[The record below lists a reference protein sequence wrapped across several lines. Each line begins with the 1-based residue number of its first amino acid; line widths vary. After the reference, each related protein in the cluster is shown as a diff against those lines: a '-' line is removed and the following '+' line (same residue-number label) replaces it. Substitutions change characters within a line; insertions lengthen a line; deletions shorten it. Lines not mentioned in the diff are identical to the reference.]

1 MKKTI
6 LIFSLLAWACMETI
20 FAQVSDDTN
29 YLGKIDKAFSLE
41 YAEVRMEVYKNDKLL
56 KYYSMEF
63 YRRGE
68 KMRMEFLEPAT
79 EKGRRML
86 NDESNLWMYMPRTS
100 KVMKLPLKQAF
111 MGSDASNRDLMRM
124 AFQKDYEIISIQPDG
139 ENQLLL
145 ELKAKDGSISYH
157 KMVVRF
163 DTVRQLPL
171 HQEMYSI
178 SGKLIKTMEY
188 TYEKQADGSWVCH
201 TVVIR
206 DELLKNSLTKMY
218 YRGVK
223 RKNDKPDVFF
233 TLGSLRQ

>member
-1 MKKTI
+1 MKKTV
-6 LIFSLLAWACMETI
+6 LIFSLFVWACIGTAKI
-20 FAQVSDDTN
+20 QASDPAD
-29 YLGKIDKAFSLE
+29 YLGLMDKALYLE
-41 YAEVRMEVYKNDKLL
+41 YAEMRMEVYKNDKLL
-56 KYYSMEF
+56 KYYGMEL
-63 YRRGE
+63 YRRDE

-124 AFQKDYEIISIQPDG
+124 AFQKDYTIVSIQPDG
-139 ENQLLL
+139 ENQILL

-157 KMVVRF
+157 KMVVCF
-163 DTVRQLPL
+163 DTVRQVPL
-171 HQEMYSI
+171 RQEMYSL
-178 SGKLIKTMEY
+178 SDKRIKTMEY
-188 TYEKQADGSWVCH
+188 TYEKQADGSWACH
-201 TVVIR
+201 SMVIR

-218 YRGVK
+218 YRNVK

-233 TLGSLRQ
+233 TLGSLKQ

>member
-1 MKKTI
+1 MKKTVLI
-6 LIFSLLAWACMETI
+6 LSLLVSACLGTAI
-20 FAQVSDDTN
+20 AQISNNTD
-29 YLGKIDKAFSLE
+29 YLGQMDKALYLE
-41 YAEVRMEVYKNDKLL
+41 YAEMRMEVYKNDKLL
-56 KYYSMEF
+56 KYYGMEF

-124 AFQKDYEIISIQPDG
+124 AFQKDYEIISIQPGD
-139 ENQLLL
+139 ENQILL

-157 KMVVRF
+157 KMVVCF
-163 DTVRQLPL
+163 DTVRQVPL
-171 HQEMYSI
+171 RQEMYSI
-178 SGKLIKTMEY
+178 SDKLIKTMEY
-188 TYEKQADGSWVCH
+188 TYEKQADGSWTCQSM
-201 TVVIR
+201 VIR

-223 RKNDKPDVFF
+223 RKNDKPNVFF
-233 TLGSLRQ
+233 TLGSVKQ